1 MGELGRCCWSCP
13 LSRMNQNLS
22 SSLFSQGM
30 YSNPDYGG
38 GPLLEIPLNY
48 SIPLIII
55 VLLFISVTDILK
67 KIPITNQ
74 PTKKIDTLSN
84 EFFFFFFLNSLE
96 YNITLINT
104 VTSPPVVWISLCR
117 KCTYTLVFQK

>member
-1 MGELGRCCWSCP
+1 
-13 LSRMNQNLS
+13 MNQNLS

-55 VLLFISVTDILK
+55 VLLFISVTDIILK
-67 KIPITNQ
+67 KIQKNTHNQPTNQ
-74 PTKKIDTLSN
+74 PKK
-84 EFFFFFFLNSLE
+84 
-96 YNITLINT
+96 
-104 VTSPPVVWISLCR
+104 
-117 KCTYTLVFQK
+117 